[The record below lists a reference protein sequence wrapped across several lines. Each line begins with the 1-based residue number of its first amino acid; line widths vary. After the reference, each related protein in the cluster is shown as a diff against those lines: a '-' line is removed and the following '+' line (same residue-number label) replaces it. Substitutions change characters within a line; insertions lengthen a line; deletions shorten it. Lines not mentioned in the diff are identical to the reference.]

1 MCDCFKKIEEKLKE
15 HTGDRYA
22 RLNHVLY
29 LSRDGAAKKPIVEG
43 IYHKRKKDGT
53 FCKEESV
60 LQVSYEYC
68 PFCGKKLEEE

>member
-1 MCDCFKKIEEKLKE
+1 MCDCFKKVEEKLKE

-29 LSRDGAAKKPIVEG
+29 LSKDGAAKKPIVEG

-53 FCKEESV
+53 F
-60 LQVSYEYC
+60 
-68 PFCGKKLEEE
+68 

>member
-1 MCDCFKKIEEKLKE
+1 MCDCFKRVEENLKE
-15 HTGDRYA
+15 LTGDKCA
-22 RLNHVLY
+22 RLNHVFD
-29 LSRDGAAKKPIVEG
+29 LSKDGVVKRPMIQG
-43 IYHKRKKDGT
+43 IYHRLKKDGT